1 MSLPLPWVER
11 IFDKLS
17 LAYGTDFMGRWRDI
31 DANAVQSDWGH
42 ELAAFENAPHAIA
55 YALANLPEK
64 PPTVLVFKAICRRAP
79 ALETP
84 QLPVPNANPERIKA
98 ELAKL
103 EPMRRAIESN
113 RVVDRLAWAK
123 SILVRRDAGEKIS
136 PTVVQM
142 AQLAVGGV

>member
-11 IFDKLS
+11 IFEKLS
-17 LAYGTDFMGRWRDI
+17 LAYGTDFMDRWRDI
-31 DANAVQSDWGH
+31 DANAVKSDWGH

-79 ALETP
+79 AMETP
-84 QLPVPNANPERIKA
+84 QLPAPNANPERIKA

-103 EPMRRAIESN
+103 EPMRRAIDSN
-113 RVVDRLAWAK
+113 RVVDRVAWAK